1 MSVSE
6 SDLDL
11 AAAAI
16 QRGELVVLPTDTI
29 YGVGADAFSP
39 AAVAALLAVKRRGR
53 NMPPPVLV
61 GSWQTLDGL
70 AAEVSGVMRALTR
83 AFWPGPLTLV
93 VHQAPTLAWDIGDTA
108 GTVALRM
115 PLHPVALDLLA
126 RTGPLAV
133 SSANRSG
140 SPPALTAEQ
149 AREQLGTAVSVYLD
163 AGPCASAVPSSI
175 VDLTLSPPRLLRAG
189 PVTVQDLR
197 EIVPDLT
204 E

>member
-1 MSVSE
+1 VSVSE

-11 AAAAI
+11 AADAI
-16 QRGELVVLPTDTI
+16 RRGELVVLPTDTV

-39 AAVAALLAVKRRGR
+39 TAVATLLAAKRRGR

-61 GSWQTLDGL
+61 GSWQTVDGL
-70 AAEVSGVMRALTR
+70 AAEVSALTR
-83 AFWPGPLTLV
+83 ALTQAFWPGALTLV
-93 VHQAPTLAWDIGDTA
+93 VRQAPTLAWDLGDAA

-140 SPPALTAEQ
+140 SPAALTAQQ
-149 AREQLGTAVSVYLD
+149 ARDQLGETVSVYLD
-163 AGPCASAVPSSI
+163 AGPCVAGQASTI

-189 PVTVQDLR
+189 PVTVEQLR
-197 EIVPDLT
+197 EIVPDLAD
-204 E
+204 